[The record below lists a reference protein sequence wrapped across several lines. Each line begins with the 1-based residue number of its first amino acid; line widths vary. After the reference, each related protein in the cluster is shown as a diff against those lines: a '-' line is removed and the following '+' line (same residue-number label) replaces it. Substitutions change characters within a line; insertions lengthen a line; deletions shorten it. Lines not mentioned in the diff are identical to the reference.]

1 MTSAAGLGRV
11 ADLLRAAHI
20 DPALA
25 GERVLHPIV
34 EERRRE
40 LGDRDADAYAD
51 RLLRDPAEFGRLR
64 ERITVPETWLF
75 RYPASFEA
83 LRARLSRPGTTAF
96 RALSVACATGA
107 EPYSVAATALAA
119 GVPADG
125 IEVVAVDPSE
135 AALERAAAGRY
146 GRMGVRGG
154 LPSWAATWFREDPSG
169 VTVDPA
175 VRACVRFVHGAA
187 PEALEALPAAAFDA
201 VFCRNLGI
209 YLGEPGR
216 AAIGRALLRVLR
228 PDGALFLGHA
238 ERPALFGLA
247 DRLEPLPD
255 APAGSFAHAVRAAVA
270 PPRVARAVAAAPPV
284 AIARTPAPAAPAARP
299 AHLPASPA
307 SPSSPRPLAT
317 PAPCLADARAA
328 ADAGDLAAALELAQ
342 ALHAAGDRSASL
354 LELLGS
360 IHSGLGL
367 HAVAEGWLRQ
377 AVYVDPSHPE
387 ALLQLAAL
395 AERRGDRAQA
405 ERYRMR
411 AAGGGR

>member
-1 MTSAAGLGRV
+1 MNAVAGLGRV

-25 GERVLHPIV
+25 GERVLQPIV

-51 RLLRDPAEFGRLR
+51 RLLRDAAEFGRLR

-75 RYPASFEA
+75 RYPASFES
-83 LRARLSRPGTTAF
+83 LRARLSRPGTNAF
-96 RALSVACATGA
+96 RGLSVACATGA
-107 EPYSVAATALAA
+107 EPYSIAATALSA
-119 GVPADG
+119 GIPAERV
-125 IEVVAVDPSE
+125 EVVAVDPSE
-135 AALERAAAGRY
+135 AALERAATGRY

-169 VTVDPA
+169 VTVDPV
-175 VRACVRFVHGAA
+175 VRARVRFVHGAA
-187 PEALEALPAAAFDA
+187 PEALEALPAGDFDA

-209 YLGEPGR
+209 YLGESGR
-216 AAIGRALLRVLR
+216 ASIGRALLRVVR
-228 PDGALFLGHA
+228 PDGAIFLGHA

-255 APAGSFAHAVRAAVA
+255 APAGSFAHAVRAAGA
-270 PPRVARAVAAAPPV
+270 SPRVATAAP
-284 AIARTPAPAAPAARP
+284 AIAPAGQPRMPAPHARPSRPPAAPGA
-299 AHLPASPA
+299 
-307 SPSSPRPLAT
+307 PRPDAT
-317 PAPCLADARAA
+317 PTPGLAHARAA
-328 ADAGDLAAALELAQ
+328 ADAGNLADALELAQ

-395 AERRGDRAQA
+395 AERRGDRDQA
-405 ERYRMR
+405 ERYRLR
-411 AAGGGR
+411 AAGDGR

>member
-1 MTSAAGLGRV
+1 MTSMAGLGRV

-25 GERVLHPIV
+25 GERVLQPIV

-40 LGDRDADAYAD
+40 LGDPDADAYAD

-75 RYPASFEA
+75 RYPASFES
-83 LRARLSRPGTTAF
+83 LRARLSRPGTNAF
-96 RALSVACATGA
+96 RGLSVACATGA
-107 EPYSVAATALAA
+107 EPYSMAATALSA
-119 GVPADG
+119 GIPAERV
-125 IEVVAVDPSE
+125 EVVAVDPSE
-135 AALERAAAGRY
+135 AALERAATGRY

-154 LPSWAATWFREDPSG
+154 LPPWAATWFREDPAG
-169 VTVDPA
+169 VTVEPA
-175 VRACVRFVHGAA
+175 VRARVRFLHGSA
-187 PEALEALPAAAFDA
+187 PEAIEALPAGAFDA

-209 YLGEPGR
+209 YLGESGR
-216 AAIGRALLRVLR
+216 AAIGRALLRVVR
-228 PDGALFLGHA
+228 PDGAIFLGHA

-255 APAGSFAHAVRAAVA
+255 APAGSFAHGVRAMGASSPVA
-270 PPRVARAVAAAPPV
+270 PAARAAAAG
-284 AIARTPAPAAPAARP
+284 RTWSAPAGRPSQPTAAPAAPRAD
-299 AHLPASPA
+299 
-307 SPSSPRPLAT
+307 AT
-317 PAPCLADARAA
+317 PTPALADARAA
-328 ADAGDLAAALELAQ
+328 ADAGNLADALELAQ

-377 AVYVDPSHPE
+377 AVYVDPSHHE

-395 AERRGDRAQA
+395 AERRGDRDQA
-405 ERYRMR
+405 ERYRLR
-411 AAGGGR
+411 ASGGGR